1 MVFVAD
7 VKHTKP
13 CHPGIDSG
21 LLKALFEQAQ
31 NYRDSVKLYRVE
43 QYPSHESPAMAQR
56 LIGLL
61 WPQLRECLPWQIA
74 TEDMVTA
81 TIQLPDQGHVT
92 VFHPSGAIAG
102 LKRSRPGLNP
112 IEHDERKVDRKPLIA
127 RAEQLAHSIAE
138 HYVSDGE
145 SLRFESSWEWKG
157 RGALIASK
165 QKPSVETT
173 PVALFEVLGA
183 FRRYIGEL
191 PVLGRASIHVG
202 IGPAATLVRWGV
214 DWRKVHHETA
224 IETAVI
230 DPEDGARRVLDGLW
244 WRRPE
249 RPFTLDDFEV
259 TGFQLGYVSFSRRRS
274 QFMMQPAWVASLEPR
289 NGTSMGHVV
298 AVPAA
303 PRAFEPMGRS
313 AMTPGTL

>member
-1 MVFVAD
+1 MVCVAD

-13 CHPGIDSG
+13 SHPGTDSG

-31 NYRDSVKLYRVE
+31 NYRDSVTLYRVE
-43 QYPSHESPAMAQR
+43 QPSSHESLAMAQR

-74 TEDMVTA
+74 TDDLVTA
-81 TIQLPDQGHVT
+81 TIQLPDEGHVR

-112 IEHDERKVDRKPLIA
+112 IQHDERKVDRKPLIA

-157 RGALIASK
+157 RGVLIASK
-165 QKPSVETT
+165 QKPSVEPT

-183 FRRYIGEL
+183 FRRYIGDL
-191 PVLGRASIHVG
+191 PVLGRASVHVG

-214 DWRKVHHETA
+214 DWRKVLHETA
-224 IETAVI
+224 IQTAVI
-230 DPEDGARRVLDGLW
+230 DPEEGARRVLGDLW

-249 RPFTLDDFEV
+249 RPFTQDDFEV
-259 TGFQLGYVSFSRRRS
+259 TGFQLGYVSFSRRRP

-303 PRAFEPMGRS
+303 PQAFEPMGRS
-313 AMTPGTL
+313 AMTPVK